1 MINIK
6 EIAKAVA
13 LEFRIP
19 DIRIRKR
26 SVENVNARMTYSYIL
41 RQLGY
46 SYKEIGRSLGKDHST
61 VIHYVRRIKWYA
73 QADAPL
79 KKKFDSLCSTFI
91 DGLLQDEDE
100 DDGSNY
106 IKREAE
112 IIQNDLKNQINALKS
127 EIKSLNLELSSAK
140 GRQQFNEQDMERFE
154 NIFKVV
160 KQRTRHG
167 DEYKVFQKLNS
178 MYNVI

>member
-6 EIAKAVA
+6 EIAEAVG
-13 LEFRIP
+13 LEFEIP

-26 SVENVNARMTYSYIL
+26 NMENVNARMTYSYIL

-46 SYKEIGRSLGKDHST
+46 SYADIGRSIGKDHST
-61 VIHYVRRIKWYA
+61 VIHYIRRIKWYA

-79 KKKFDSLCSTFI
+79 KKKFDKLCAMFI
-91 DGLLQDEDE
+91 DGVEEEEEQ
-100 DDGSNY
+100 NY
-106 IKREAE
+106 STHYATREAK
-112 IIQNDLKNQINALKS
+112 IIENDLKNEINALKS
-127 EIKSLNLELSSAK
+127 EIKRLNLELNSAK

>member
-1 MINIK
+1 M
-6 EIAKAVA
+6 
-13 LEFRIP
+13 
-19 DIRIRKR
+19 
-26 SVENVNARMTYSYIL
+26 
-41 RQLGY
+41 
-46 SYKEIGRSLGKDHST
+46 
-61 VIHYVRRIKWYA
+61 
-73 QADAPL
+73 
-79 KKKFDSLCSTFI
+79 FI
-91 DGLLQDEDE
+91 DGVEEEE

>member
-6 EIAKAVA
+6 EIAEAVA

-73 QADAPL
+73 QSDAPL
-79 KKKFDSLCSTFI
+79 KKKFDKLCAMFI
-91 DGLLQDEDE
+91 DGVEEEEQ
-100 DDGSNY
+100 NY
-106 IKREAE
+106 STHYATREAK
-112 IIQNDLKNQINALKS
+112 IIENDLKNEINALKS
-127 EIKSLNLELSSAK
+127 EIKRLNLELNSAK

>member
-6 EIAKAVA
+6 EIAEAVA

-73 QADAPL
+73 QADPPL
-79 KKKFDSLCSTFI
+79 KKNFDKLCAMFI
-91 DGLLQDEDE
+91 DGVEEEE

>member
-6 EIAKAVA
+6 EIADAVA

-19 DIRIRKR
+19 DIRVRKR
-26 SVENVNARMTYSYIL
+26 SQENVNARMTYSYIL

-46 SYKEIGRSLGKDHST
+46 SYKEIGMSIGKDHST
-61 VIHYVRRIKWYA
+61 IIHYISRIMWYA
-73 QADAPL
+73 QADPQL
-79 KKKFDSLCSTFI
+79 KKKFDRLCSTFI
-91 DGLLQDEDE
+91 EGVLQEKDE
-100 DDGSNY
+100 DDGLNF
-106 IKREAE
+106 IRREAK
-112 IIQNDLKNQINALKS
+112 IIENDLKNQINTLKS
-127 EIKSLNLELSSAK
+127 EIKRLNLELSSTK
-140 GRQQFNEQDMERFE
+140 DRQQFNEQDMKRFE

>member
-6 EIAKAVA
+6 EIAEAVG
-13 LEFRIP
+13 LEFQIP
-19 DIRIRKR
+19 DIRIIKR
-26 SVENVNARMTYSYIL
+26 NMENVNARMTYSYIL

-46 SYKEIGRSLGKDHST
+46 SYKEIGMSLGKDHST

-73 QADAPL
+73 QSDAPL
-79 KKKFDSLCSTFI
+79 KKKFDKLCAMFI
-91 DGLLQDEDE
+91 DGVEEEEQDY
-100 DDGSNY
+100 STHY
-106 IKREAE
+106 ATREAK
-112 IIQNDLKNQINALKS
+112 IIENDLKNEINALKS
-127 EIKSLNLELSSAK
+127 EIKRLNLELSSAK

>member
-6 EIAKAVA
+6 EIAEAVA

-26 SVENVNARMTYSYIL
+26 SVEKVNARMTYSYIL

-73 QADAPL
+73 QSDAPL
-79 KKKFDSLCSTFI
+79 KKKFDKLCAMFI
-91 DGLLQDEDE
+91 DGVEEEEQ
-100 DDGSNY
+100 NY
-106 IKREAE
+106 STHYATREAK
-112 IIQNDLKNQINALKS
+112 IIENDLKNEINALKS
-127 EIKSLNLELSSAK
+127 EIKRLNLELNSAK